1 MTSEDLKKIQPL
13 IDDFVKMWNELWES
27 VKQTVD
33 ALCDLLD
40 NGCFEIQERFPACRS
55 RRYAI
60 AKKISKCTSMEAK
73 KVYLALK
80 PIYYARGSC

>member
-1 MTSEDLKKIQPL
+1 MTIEDIEKIQPL
-13 IDDFVKMWNELWES
+13 IDDFVKKWKELWES

-33 ALCDLLD
+33 ALCDWWD
-40 NGCFEIQERFPACRS
+40 KVWFEIQERFPTHRS
-55 RRYAI
+55 RRYDI

>member
-1 MTSEDLKKIQPL
+1 MTNEGFEKIQPL
-13 IDDFVKMWNELWES
+13 IDNFVKTWNELWES

-33 ALCDLLD
+33 ALCGLLD
-40 NGCFEIQERFPACRS
+40 NGCFETQERFSACRS
-55 RRYAI
+55 RRFAI

-73 KVYLALK
+73 KMYLAPK